1 MRFRRQYTLFKRKRE
16 IGKPI
21 WYFRIYLPDGTR
33 RAKSTGCTSKE
44 KAMMFVENIL
54 DDDNLLHQM
63 FQSDIPFISGYENR
77 IGRKRNAMDKLRNMT
92 FAEFAASWWRWD
104 TCPYVLERREAGTE
118 KHPLIKKRTVQSNYS
133 WTQNYLIPYFGKTR
147 IQSITPRMITKF
159 LSSLKP
165 GLSNKTINN
174 IRETL
179 NIMMED
185 AVKRELIHSNP
196 VLATLP
202 RAEDKKEHILLTD
215 DECNTL
221 FAEKNMKKLWNND
234 ILSYTYSFVAGL
246 TGLRAGELLAIT
258 FEDISKDAINVEKSY
273 DSKNKEIT
281 TTKTSETRVIPI
293 TAEIYRLL
301 YTCYHS
307 HSHGRKHYIFSLDGD
322 NPMSEAALRK
332 AFYKALERIGIDE
345 EERRGRGLT
354 FHSWRHKFATECVKA
369 NMHPLKITAITGH
382 KSIDMLYRYTDLD
395 AVRDLATEVNAIQ
408 KYYVSGTHI

>member
-16 IGKPI
+16 NGKPI
-21 WYFRIYLPDGTR
+21 WYFRIYLPDGIR

-54 DDDNLLHQM
+54 DDENLLHQM

-77 IGRKRNAMDKLRNMT
+77 IRRKRNTMDKLRNMT
-92 FAEFAASWWRWD
+92 FSEFASPWWRWD

-133 WTQNYLIPYFGKTR
+133 WTQNYLIPYFGMTR
-147 IQSITPRMITKF
+147 IQSITPRMVTKF

-165 GLSNKTINN
+165 RLSNKTINN

-196 VLATLP
+196 ASATLP

-221 FAEKNMKKLWNND
+221 FAEKNMKKLWNDD
-234 ILSYTYSFVAGL
+234 ILSYTYSFTAGL
-246 TGLRAGELLAIT
+246 TGLRAGELLALT
-258 FEDISKDAINVEKSY
+258 MEDIRPDSINVSKSY
-273 DSKNKEIT
+273 DSKNREIT
-281 TTKTSETRVIPI
+281 TTKTSEERIIPI
-293 TAEIYRLL
+293 THEIYRLL
-301 YTCYHS
+301 YVCYHS
-307 HSHGRKHYIFSLDGD
+307 HPEGNNRFVFSLEGEE
-322 NPMSEAALRK
+322 PMKETVLRK
-332 AFYKALERIGIDE
+332 AFYKAMDGIGINE
-345 EERRGRGLT
+345 EERKRRGIT
-354 FHSWRHKFATECVKA
+354 FHSWRHKFATDCVKA
-369 NMHPLKITAITGH
+369 NMHPLKITALTGH
-382 KSIDMLYRYTDLD
+382 KSLDMLYRYTDLD
-395 AVRDLATEVNAIQ
+395 AVNDLATEVNAIQ
-408 KYYVSGTHI
+408 KYRTAIICS